1 MFSNVFS
8 NSQTLDCAYPVIKE
22 TVPQSE
28 RGYHTNNKYPNVP
41 PLMHDGRAITAA
53 WQPHATENAKII
65 EDNNIKS
72 NWQYRRYLT
81 KNAKDVMK
89 SNFLASSNDTGY
101 NYRPVDVPS
110 IQSNIVSQKNAPHK
124 FSSLLDN
131 AQPFGY
137 ATSDLK
143 ETYLT
148 REQLYSR
155 KISPVITQE
164 NLIKKQVKPNDNN
177 NTKK

>member
-8 NSQTLDCAYPVIKE
+8 NSQTIGCAYPVIKE
-22 TVPQSE
+22 TIPQSE

-41 PLMHDGRAITAA
+41 PLMNDGRAITAA
-53 WQPHATENAKII
+53 WQPHATENAKIK
-65 EDNNIKS
+65 EDNQIKS

-81 KNAKDVMK
+81 KNAGDVMK

-110 IQSNIVSQKNAPHK
+110 IQSNIVSQKNTPYK
-124 FSSLLDN
+124 FESLLDN
-131 AQPFGY
+131 TQPFGHT
-137 ATSDLK
+137 TSDLK
-143 ETYLT
+143 AKYLT

-155 KISPVITQE
+155 KISPVVTQE
-164 NLIKKQVKPNDNN
+164 NLIKKQVMANENSK
-177 NTKK
+177 